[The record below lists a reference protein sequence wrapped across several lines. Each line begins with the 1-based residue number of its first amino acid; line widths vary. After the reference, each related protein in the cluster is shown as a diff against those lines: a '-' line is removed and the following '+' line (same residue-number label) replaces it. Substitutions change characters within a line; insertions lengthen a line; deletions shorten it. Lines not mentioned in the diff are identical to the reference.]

1 MEYFSFTQRFIFVI
15 KFRFIRIYISESKN
29 IIQQRLRFNDWRG
42 QFVLK
47 KYQKL
52 SEVSNGRP
60 GVLRS
65 HLATDR
71 YILMDRLSITWS
83 NPGSHD
89 YDNPDSLRGNN
100 LSFRSRSWSSTS
112 KISAIDSARRKH
124 SLFVPHDTAI
134 YLPHGYAISCP
145 SLHYAGGILSCK
157 QNGYEKTNTE

>member
-1 MEYFSFTQRFIFVI
+1 MIYIVT

-29 IIQQRLRFNDWRG
+29 IIQQKLCFNDCIE

-52 SEVSNGRP
+52 PEVSNGRP

-89 YDNPDSLRGNN
+89 YDNPDSLLRRNN

-112 KISAIDSARRKH
+112 KISVIDSARRKH
-124 SLFVPHDTAI
+124 SLFVPRDTAI
-134 YLPHGYAISCP
+134 YLLHGHTISCP
-145 SLHYAGGILSCK
+145 SLHYTGGILVSCK